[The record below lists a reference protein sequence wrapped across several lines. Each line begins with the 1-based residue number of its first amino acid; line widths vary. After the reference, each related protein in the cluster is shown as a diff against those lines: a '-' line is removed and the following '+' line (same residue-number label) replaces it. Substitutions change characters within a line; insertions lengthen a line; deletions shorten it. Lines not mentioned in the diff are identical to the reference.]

1 MNYPLNFRTSKTDYL
16 RLTVALVVAAC
27 GQGADSTSSG
37 EPLLTARAGV
47 AGRWS
52 LHNGRWFDGER
63 FVESPVYVEDGV
75 FVASLSGPAD
85 SIVDLQGAFVVPPFG
100 DAHAHN
106 LDTPRGLDGFVDTY
120 LTDGIFYVQ
129 ILTNLSSGAAAVRDR
144 FVGPASLDVIY
155 ANGGITGTRGHPS
168 LLYESLALGLF
179 SQTQVEARLEELEQR
194 RTREGDAY
202 WLVDSVADLDA
213 KWEAILATNP
223 DVLKIFLLDA
233 AGNGEIRDGERA
245 GRMGLQPEI
254 AGLVVDRAH
263 AEGLRVYAHV
273 ETAEDFRI
281 GLDMGVDGFAHLP
294 GYGLELDESPAPFR
308 LSRDL
313 IEEAGRRRIV
323 VTPTI
328 ALAALNP
335 QSDTV
340 RLSRLRDL
348 QREGVTALHQAGA
361 RIALGM
367 DGYGIT
373 AAREAAYLAEHRFF
387 DPPTLLDLL
396 SRVTPQAI
404 FPGRAIGKFAPG
416 YEASFLILRRDPLSD
431 WQATAE
437 IERAMK
443 QGAWLRTSG
452 GSTR

>member
-1 MNYPLNFRTSKTDYL
+1 MSHSLNSRKTETDYL
-16 RLTVALVVAAC
+16 ILAFVLVVAAC
-27 GQGADSTSSG
+27 GRGADATSSE
-37 EPLLTARAGV
+37 EPPLTARAGV
-47 AGRWS
+47 AGRWA
-52 LHNGRWFDGER
+52 LNNGRWFDGELFIEKR
-63 FVESPVYVEDGV
+63 AYVEDGI

-129 ILTNLSSGAAAVRDR
+129 ILTNLSSGAAAVRDK
-144 FVGPASLDVIY
+144 FVGPVSLDVVY
-155 ANGGITGTRGHPS
+155 ANGGITSTGGHPS
-168 LLYESLALGLF
+168 LLYESIALGLF
-179 SQTQVEARLEELEQR
+179 SPAQVEAHLEELERR
-194 RTREGDAY
+194 RTSEGDAY

-213 KWEAILATNP
+213 KWEAILASNP

-233 AGNGEIRDGERA
+233 AGNGDIRDGGRT

-263 AEGLRVYAHV
+263 AEGLRVYAHI

-281 GLDMGVDGFAHLP
+281 GLDIGVDGFAHLP
-294 GYGLELDESPAPFR
+294 GYGLELDESAAPFR
-308 LSRDL
+308 LSRDV
-313 IEEAGRRRIV
+313 IEEAGRRSIV

-328 ALAALNP
+328 ALVTLNHE
-335 QSDTV
+335 SDTV

-404 FPGRAIGKFAPG
+404 FPGRAIGKLAPG

-443 QGAWLRTSG
+443 QGAWIGR
-452 GSTR
+452 